1 MMLSE
6 DEQEDENGQRYFLVR
21 KPTFRIKKFEKLIK
35 IIDNS
40 CLANSS
46 KRSKDEMIREE
57 VGARIVWS
65 PPFSFKYNFL
75 LSYCQSGF

>member
-6 DEQEDENGQRYFLVR
+6 DEQENENGQRYFFVC